1 MPPAVPV
8 SRDAVRI
15 MASGISQ
22 RSSLDRYHA
31 KRDFKLTQEPKGR
44 VGRDERTSLRYLIQ
58 KHDASRLHYDF
69 RLELDGTL
77 KSWAVTKG
85 PSLNP
90 ADKRLAVHVEDHPLD
105 YGSFEGTIPQGQY
118 GGGTV
123 MLWDEGTWEPLGD
136 ADQSYRKGRLSFTL
150 HGKRLKGEWHL
161 VRMGARNG
169 KRDNWL
175 LIKSHDQYANEKN
188 GNAALERYTKSAA
201 SGRGMQAIAK
211 GNRKWVSKV
220 AKTSAR
226 AKLAKARKTARK
238 KPTKAGARK
247 RAKSEGDPPP
257 RFIAPQLATLVTTPP
272 SGGHWVHEIKFDG
285 YRALCRISGGK
296 VTLVTRNNNDWTRKF
311 QRIADQMGE
320 IDIDNA
326 ILDGEITSPIIS
338 GASSFEALQQTLT
351 NNAQDRLHYYLFDA
365 LYLNGED
372 LRRQTLLERKDALRA
387 VIPSRHPHIH
397 FSNHFTDAGED
408 VLAHACR
415 MGLEGIISKR
425 TDATYRS
432 GRTDAW
438 LKEKC
443 INEQEFVIGGF
454 TYQPK
459 HPERLAA
466 LLIGVYDKSDL
477 IFAGKVGT
485 GFDRA
490 ESARLI
496 KKLSPL
502 EQKASAFKAVP
513 NLARRNAI
521 WVKPRLVAQVNFT
534 EWTVGNSLRH
544 PSYQGLREDKP
555 AADVVREKKKCLD
568 QKQGGPIKLLG

>member
-1 MPPAVPV
+1 
-8 SRDAVRI
+8 
-15 MASGISQ
+15 MAS
-22 RSSLDRYHA
+22 RATKTSLDRYHA
-31 KRDFKLTQEPKGR
+31 KRDFKLTQEPKGE
-44 VGRDERTSLRYLIQ
+44 VERRTGENLRYLIQ

-105 YGSFEGTIPQGQY
+105 YGSFEGTIPEGQY

-123 MLWDEGTWEPLGD
+123 MLWDEGSWEPLGD
-136 ADQSYRKGRLSFTL
+136 ADQSYRKGRLSFIL

-161 VRMGARNG
+161 VRMGKKSG

-175 LIKSHDQYANEKN
+175 LIKSHDQYANEKD
-188 GNAALERYTKSAA
+188 GDSALERYTKSAV
-201 SGRGMQAIAK
+201 SGRSMQAIAK
-211 GNRKWVSKV
+211 GNKKWVSKV

-226 AKLAKARKTARK
+226 TKPAKAKKTAK
-238 KPTKAGARK
+238 KAVTKKASRTGARK
-247 RAKSEGDPPP
+247 RAKSAGEPPP

-272 SGGHWVHEIKFDG
+272 SGDGWVHEIKFDG
-285 YRALCRISGGK
+285 YRALCRIANGR
-296 VTLVTRNNNDWTRKF
+296 VMLVTRNNNDWTSKF
-311 QRIADQMGE
+311 QSIADQMAE
-320 IDIDNA
+320 LDIENA

-338 GASSFEALQQTLT
+338 GTSAFEALQQTLT
-351 NNAQDRLHYYLFDA
+351 DNAQDRLHYYLFDA

-372 LRRQTLLERKDALRA
+372 LRRQTLIERKEALRA
-387 VIPSRHPHIH
+387 VIPSKHAHIH
-397 FSNHFTDAGED
+397 YSNHFTEAGED

-459 HPERLAA
+459 HPDRLAA
-466 LLIGVYDKSDL
+466 LLIGVYEKSDL

-490 ESARLI
+490 EAARLI

-502 EQKASAFKAVP
+502 EQKTSTFKAVP
-513 NLARRNAI
+513 TLARRNAI
-521 WVKPRLVAQVNFT
+521 WVKPKLVAQVNFT
-534 EWTVGNSLRH
+534 EWTGANSLRH

-555 AADVVREKKKCLD
+555 ASEVVRERKKRID
-568 QKQGGPIKLLG
+568 QKKGGPIG